1 VKTSTLEKTA
11 QNIAIIL
18 VMLFFM
24 LPLFWLFTTAFK
36 FGREAFAIPPKW
48 IFFEYTLKNFQEVL
62 QNSQIGLF
70 LTNSIIIT
78 TGATLLSLLLGVP
91 AGYAIARSK
100 SVLINA
106 SSYFFLLLLMIPPIA
121 MLIPFYLLMRD
132 VKLLGTYLALILLDT
147 AFDASFVVWMMRSY
161 FKDVPQEMEEA
172 ALVDGASHLQAFFKI
187 ALPLSVPGIV
197 ASALYCIIFSWNDFL
212 FALMLTSPATK
223 TMPLG
228 ILATFSA
235 VEISW
240 GRMAVSEPLLC
251 ARADH
256 GCGQRI
262 NNRRPP
268 TVDSRKICLRGWQS
282 AVGGRRKVK
291 IYVQPNYYAP
301 NVVRKT
307 GPARSARTTHL

>member
-1 VKTSTLEKTA
+1 MRTSTLEKTA

-18 VMLFFM
+18 VMIFFM

-70 LTNSIIIT
+70 LTNSIIISA
-78 TGATLLSLLLGVP
+78 GATILSLLLGVP

-132 VKLLGTYLALILLDT
+132 VKLLGTYLAVILLDT

-240 GRMAVSEPLLC
+240 GRMAVFCIFAIIPAMIISLFL
-251 ARADH
+251 
-256 GCGQRI
+256 
-262 NNRRPP
+262 NR
-268 TVDSRKICLRGWQS
+268 
-282 AVGGRRKVK
+282 
-291 IYVQPNYYAP
+291 YFVQGLTMGAA
-301 NVVRKT
+301 K
-307 GPARSARTTHL
+307 G

>member
-1 VKTSTLEKTA
+1 MKTSAFEKTA

-18 VMLFFM
+18 VILFFM

-48 IFFEYTLKNFQEVL
+48 LIFEYTLKNFQEVW
-62 QNSQIGLF
+62 QNSQITLF
-70 LTNSIIIT
+70 LSNSIIISA
-78 TGATLLSLLLGVP
+78 GATLLSLLLGVP

-100 SVLINA
+100 SRLING

-132 VKLLGTYLALILLDT
+132 LRLLGTYAAVILLDT

-172 ALVDGASHLQAFFKI
+172 ALVDGASHFQAFFRI
-187 ALPLSVPGIV
+187 ALPLSIPGIV

-240 GRMAVSEPLLC
+240 GRMAVMCIFAMIPAMIISLFL
-251 ARADH
+251 
-256 GCGQRI
+256 
-262 NNRRPP
+262 NR
-268 TVDSRKICLRGWQS
+268 
-282 AVGGRRKVK
+282 
-291 IYVQPNYYAP
+291 YFVQGLTMGAA
-301 NVVRKT
+301 K
-307 GPARSARTTHL
+307 G